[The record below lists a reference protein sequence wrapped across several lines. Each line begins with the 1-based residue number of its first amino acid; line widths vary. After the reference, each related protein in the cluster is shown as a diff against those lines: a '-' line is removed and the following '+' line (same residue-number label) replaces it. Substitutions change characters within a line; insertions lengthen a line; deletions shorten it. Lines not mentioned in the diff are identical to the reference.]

1 MNLSQ
6 NVFALGQAVVAANKE
21 ATTDALN
28 AALSSVL
35 NSSFR
40 SNAGYIADA
49 DNACSTQF
57 ATIVHG
63 SGEENNAIKADDA
76 AAIID
81 VIDELDI
88 GTFRIGYSR
97 ISNAKRIE
105 KSPSPRGTERS
116 TATLG
121 ILYAR
126 SSSASLEEIAEEL
139 YRLNCNNDH
148 RFWPDMV
155 VVASVGVV
163 NYAVQFPGEPVS
175 GDFLPPHPFAFRN
188 GVPPV
193 YVVIVMRSTQHYSF
207 NKMVAFL
214 VAYLAV
220 FQPDAKSKVPNWIDI
235 LEGVPTSAVTL
246 LGFQPNLNGQ
256 ILPVPR
262 DEYNDRILPARPI
275 GIEDQA
281 GNVLATIAYRKWQDG
296 AIIILV
302 GKLPLEGL
310 LIFLPNVNPAHL
322 RIVRRSGFQISYV
335 LPVSQNQFNA
345 LLNNLQQRSNFV
357 INKNGPGFVVQKLMD
372 EGVGTPFVARCW
384 LGLLRLRENV
394 YPNKDDRDAFDKI
407 FQAVLSSV
415 MAARTAAKNVEAKW
429 QAHSARIASG
439 EIVRI
444 EHGTVHILESIDKE
458 MATEVETFVNTS
470 VRSIKTGLQNLGN
483 FLGADIGFL
492 FKKKAAFDSGLE
504 RLQNSDPLLAR
515 YLEEVRKWTEPL
527 IGVRNDLEHDLW
539 IVPRISYTNNGGA
552 VSAAEPTI
560 LGLGATR
567 FTNDYA
573 DRVMCFVEEF
583 VAHLLRARMPAG
595 VTVTEVKRADRTAEA
610 PERFRITPAVG
621 GAGAWEI
628 GYRADHF
635 EEI

>member
-1 MNLSQ
+1 MSLSQ
-6 NVFALGQAVVAANKE
+6 NVLELSQTVVAADRN
-21 ATTDALN
+21 ATTETLNGALN
-28 AALSSVL
+28 KILSPT
-35 NSSFR
+35 FR
-40 SNAGYIADA
+40 ATAGVIVDISNARSAE
-49 DNACSTQF
+49 F
-57 ATIVHG
+57 ASVVHG
-63 SGEENNAIKADDA
+63 TENGANEIRADDA
-76 AAIID
+76 AAVID
-81 VIDELDI
+81 VVDELDLI
-88 GTFRIGYSR
+88 AFRNSYSR
-97 ISNAKRIE
+97 ISDAKRLA
-105 KSPSPRGTERS
+105 KSSTPRGVERS

-126 SSSASLEEIAEEL
+126 KSIASLEDIAEEL
-139 YRLNCNNDH
+139 YRLNCDTDH
-148 RFWPDMV
+148 LFWPDMV

-175 GDFLPPHPFAFRN
+175 GDFLPPHPLAFRN
-188 GVPPV
+188 GTPPI
-193 YVVIVMRSTQHYSF
+193 YVVIVMRSTQHYTF
-207 NKMVAFL
+207 NKMIAFL
-214 VAYLAV
+214 VSYLHV
-220 FQPDAKSKVPNWIDI
+220 FQPAAHIKSLNWMEM
-235 LEGVPTSAVTL
+235 LQGVPTSAVTL
-246 LGFQPNLNGQ
+246 LGFQPNLKGQ
-256 ILPVPR
+256 IVPVPR

-281 GNVLATIAYRKWQDG
+281 GNALATIAYRKWQDG
-296 AIIILV
+296 AIITLI

-345 LLNNLQQRSNFV
+345 FLNNLQQRSYFV

-429 QAHSARIASG
+429 QAHSAKIASG

-458 MATEVETFVNTS
+458 IATEVETFVNTS

-515 YLEEVRKWTEPL
+515 YLEEVRNWTEPL

-539 IVPRISYTNNGGA
+539 IVPRISYTNNGGT

-573 DRVMCFVEEF
+573 DRVMCFVEDL
-583 VAHLLRARMPAG
+583 VAHLLQVRMPAG

-628 GYRADHF
+628 GYRADRF